1 MNTRIRAIATYRYVS
16 WAGLVLAAVA
26 GCGGEDAGAS
36 WDGYDPWGGS
46 TIGVSTTG
54 DSGAWR
60 PDVDAEEPG
69 STWYENNWIA
79 TEEDNLATF
88 SVDVDTA
95 SYTLTRTM
103 LNDGYLPPPSSVRVE
118 EFLNYFD
125 YGYLPPG
132 PDDEHPFAVDF
143 EGGPS
148 AFGDGLFM
156 LRMGLQGRMVSN
168 EDRPPANLVFLLDV
182 SGSTSWDGKLD
193 LVKDALDVL
202 IESLDE
208 RDRISIVTY
217 AGSAG
222 VALRPTS
229 GSDHE
234 TIRAVIQDLEAAGST
249 AGGAGIEQAYAF
261 AEANYIDG
269 GINRI
274 ILCTD
279 GDFNVGMTGEDV
291 IELAEEKADSGVT
304 ITSMMF
310 GATGADE
317 FLEQLA
323 NRADGNAFFIGDR
336 TDALRT
342 LGSELFGTLLVIAG
356 DLKVQAVLNRDVVA
370 RYRIVGYDN
379 RILEDDEFDDDTVD
393 AAEVGAGHDVTAM
406 LEVELRDT
414 SGMSDEALVAW
425 VQLRYKPVGSDESVL
440 VEYPMQLCDLR
451 PDVAS
456 TSPSLRLAMG
466 VAEFAE
472 ILRESQHSEGA
483 RFDSVL
489 GLLSDVP
496 RSSDVEELE
505 AMVETARALW
515 ED

>member
-1 MNTRIRAIATYRYVS
+1 
-16 WAGLVLAAVA
+16 
-26 GCGGEDAGAS
+26 
-36 WDGYDPWGGS
+36 
-46 TIGVSTTG
+46 
-54 DSGAWR
+54 
-60 PDVDAEEPG
+60 
-69 STWYENNWIA
+69 
-79 TEEDNLATF
+79 
-88 SVDVDTA
+88 
-95 SYTLTRTM
+95 
-103 LNDGYLPPPSSVRVE
+103 
-118 EFLNYFD
+118 
-125 YGYLPPG
+125 
-132 PDDEHPFAVDF
+132 
-143 EGGPS
+143 
-148 AFGDGLFM
+148 
-156 LRMGLQGRMVSN
+156 
-168 EDRPPANLVFLLDV
+168 
-182 SGSTSWDGKLD
+182 
-193 LVKDALDVL
+193 
-202 IESLDE
+202 
-208 RDRISIVTY
+208 
-217 AGSAG
+217 
-222 VALRPTS
+222 
-229 GSDHE
+229 
-234 TIRAVIQDLEAAGST
+234 
-249 AGGAGIEQAYAF
+249 
-261 AEANYIDG
+261 
-269 GINRI
+269 
-274 ILCTD
+274 
-279 GDFNVGMTGEDV
+279 MTGEDV

-440 VEYPMQLCDLR
+440 VEYPMQLRDLR